1 MDLTSYQRRGCEL
14 TMQRTREKR
23 WAICRAGHFHRG
35 VYGGTGLLLRYA
47 PGSRTPVYLLA
58 EQARSLDA
66 RAWGIPGGAMKK
78 GETPRVA
85 ARRVAAEEI
94 WPVPR
99 YRVTRIVVQD
109 CGGGWQFHIVSA
121 DVTEPFFAHPVKETA
136 ATGWFTIE
144 QVSAL
149 PLLPGIRRWVDERIT
164 PTAQ

>member
-1 MDLTSYQRRGCEL
+1 ME
-14 TMQRTREKR
+14 RTREKR

-35 VYGGTGLLLRYA
+35 VYGGAGLLLRYA
-47 PGSRTPVYLLA
+47 PDSQTPVYLLV
-58 EQARSLDA
+58 EQTRSLDA
-66 RAWGIPGGAMKK
+66 RAWGVPGGAVKQ

-99 YRVTRIVVQD
+99 YRVRGIDVED

-121 DVTEPFFAHPVKETA
+121 DVTEPFIAHPVKETA

-144 QVSAL
+144 QISAL
-149 PLLPGIRRWVDERIT
+149 PLFREIRRWVAERVMRS
-164 PTAQ
+164 AQ